1 MAAGDMGHS
10 SLEGQVATPEAR
22 SGEVA
27 AEEAGL
33 HGVSSSSTTSGSE
46 EEQKRREVQQLW
58 FDAIK
63 LPLYSVAVNPI
74 VVPVPDS
81 FCLLCFCTLDFILWK
96 N

>member
-1 MAAGDMGHS
+1 M
-10 SLEGQVATPEAR
+10 ATPEAR

-27 AEEAGL
+27 AEEAGSN
-33 HGVSSSSTTSGSE
+33 GVSSSSRSGSE

-81 FCLLCFCTLDFILWK
+81 YCLLYFYTPRFILWK
-96 N
+96 KQS